1 MDKVDAVNDKWLIDL
16 ATEKGLSWRLY
27 EDDRVGLVKKCK
39 SLETGNSNMKELGKI
54 AKMNAISSVKDDEL
68 MAAILLDEMLEGV
81 DLDKLGERTEKY
93 EEIRNKISW
102 GKMSGVLITNMA
114 KNIGK

>member
-1 MDKVDAVNDKWLIDL
+1 MDKIDVIADKWLIDL
-16 ATEKGLSWRLY
+16 ATEKGLTWRLY
-27 EDDRVGLVKKCK
+27 EDDKAGLIKKCK

-54 AKMNAISSVKDDEL
+54 AKFNAINSVKDDEL
-68 MAAILLDEMLEGV
+68 MAAVLLDEMLEGV

-102 GKMSGVLITNMA
+102 GKISGTLITNMA